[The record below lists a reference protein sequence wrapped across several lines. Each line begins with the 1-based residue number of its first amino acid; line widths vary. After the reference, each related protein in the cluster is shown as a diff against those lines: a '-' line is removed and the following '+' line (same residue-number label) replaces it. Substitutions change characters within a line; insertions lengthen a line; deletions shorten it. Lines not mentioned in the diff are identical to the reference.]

1 MHVGMMRT
9 PKDQM
14 TTIVV
19 LGIITVAALLLVARG
34 TPASEVREIL
44 AIMLPPLVA
53 LAASAKRMR

>member
-19 LGIITVAALLLVARG
+19 LGIITVTALLLVAKG

-53 LAASAKRMR
+53 LAASANRKK